1 VVFEI
6 VEAMLELAQ
15 MKKGDVVYEE
25 NCSAYFRAG
34 HSGFWML
41 VFVNSERFYEDRS
54 RRPINWRE
62 YTSD

>member
-25 NCSAYFRAG
+25 NCFAYFLAG

-41 VFVNSERFYEDRS
+41 GLCQQ
-54 RRPINWRE
+54 RE
-62 YTSD
+62 VL